1 MAQFRW
7 AYVNCAEEDT
17 VTVGGPTGSLQF
29 LHSPSGITG
38 SSNLSFFTASVGAFD
53 KNTLLLSGTLV
64 VDGAITASMFVVDQT
79 DTISGSTIFGN
90 SNDDYHI
97 RTGSFHVG
105 GVEAG
110 STFQVQPLL
119 SQSITLG
126 MRHTYRTVSTSG
138 LTSSTGDYIIGFGG
152 TGDIEFRLNS
162 AAVHNSGAI
171 LVLKDE
177 SATRASGVGK
187 ITISASAPNTIDNN
201 GAYVLTGSNPAIS
214 LYSNGAN
221 WFVF

>member
-7 AYVNCAEEDT
+7 AHINCEEEDAIT
-17 VTVGGPTGSLQF
+17 IAGPTGSLQF
-29 LHSPSGITG
+29 LSTSSGLSGSQNLIFNTSSNTLFITG
-38 SSNLSFFTASVGAFD
+38 
-53 KNTLLLSGTLV
+53 TLLVSGT
-64 VDGAITASMFVVDQT
+64 ISASSFVVNQT

-90 SNDDYHI
+90 SNDDTHQFYS
-97 RTGSFHVG
+97 RLAVGKTDGTNSFRV
-105 GVEAG
+105 
-110 STFQVQPLL
+110 TPNT
-119 SQSITLG
+119 SQSVTLG
-126 MRHTYRTVSTSG
+126 MRYNYRTISTSG

-152 TGDIEFRLNS
+152 VGDIEFRLLS
-162 AAVHNSGAI
+162 ASTHNSGAV

-177 SATRASGVGK
+177 LSGRGSGS

-201 GAYVLTGSNPAIS
+201 GAYVLSGSNPAIS

>member
-7 AYVNCAEEDT
+7 AYVNCSSSST
-17 VTVGGPTGSLQF
+17 ITIGGPEGSLQF
-29 LHSPSGITG
+29 LSTSSGLSGSENLIYNTG
-38 SSNLSFFTASVGAFD
+38 SSTLFLTG
-53 KNTLLLSGTLV
+53 TLLVSGT
-64 VDGAITASMFVVDQT
+64 ISASAFVVNQT

-90 SNDDYHI
+90 SNDDTHKI
-97 RTGSFHVG
+97 TGSLFVG
-105 GVEAG
+105 KVSEP
-110 STFQVQPLL
+110 STFQVVPAL

-126 MRHTYRTVSTSG
+126 MRHTYRTVASSG
-138 LTSSTGDYIIGFGG
+138 LSSSTGDYIIGFGG
-152 TGDIEFRLNS
+152 SGNIEFRLLS
-162 AAVHNSGAI
+162 ASTHNSGAI

-177 SATRASGVGK
+177 TSSRSGAV
-187 ITISASAPNTIDNN
+187 TISASAANTIDNN

>member
-7 AYVNCAEEDT
+7 AYVNCTEEET
-17 VTVGGPTGSLQF
+17 ITIAGPTGSLQF
-29 LHSPSGITG
+29 LSTSSGLSGSQNLIYNTSSNTLYITG
-38 SSNLSFFTASVGAFD
+38 
-53 KNTLLLSGTLV
+53 TLLVSGT
-64 VDGAITASMFVVDQT
+64 ISASSFIVNQT

-90 SNDDYHI
+90 SSDDTHQI
-97 RTGSFHVG
+97 TGSLFVG
-105 GVEAG
+105 KASEP
-110 STFQVQPLL
+110 STFQVVPSL

-126 MRHTYRTVSTSG
+126 MRHTYRTVASSG

-152 TGDIEFRLNS
+152 SGNLEFRLHS
-162 AAVHNSGAI
+162 ASVHNSGAI

-177 SATRASGVGK
+177 NSSRGASAV
-187 ITISASAPNTIDNN
+187 TISASVPNTIDNN

>member
-7 AYVNCAEEDT
+7 AYVNCTEET
-17 VTVGGPTGSLQF
+17 SVSVGGPTGSLQF
-29 LHSPSGITG
+29 LSGTNVITG
-38 SSNLSFFTASVGAFD
+38 SSNLIF
-53 KNTLLLSGTLV
+53 NTSSSTLFLTGTLHV
-64 VDGAITASMFVVDQT
+64 SGAISASSFVVNQT

-90 SNDDYHI
+90 SDEDTHI
-97 RTGSFHVG
+97 ITGSLFVG
-105 GVEAG
+105 NTHTVT
-110 STFQVQPLL
+110 TFQVLPAL

-126 MRHTYRTVSTSG
+126 MRHTYRTISTSG
-138 LTSSTGDYIIGFGG
+138 LSSSTGDYIIGFGG
-152 TGDIEFRLNS
+152 SGDVEFRLLS
-162 AAVHNSGAI
+162 ASTHNSGAI

-177 SATRASGVGK
+177 TAGRTGA
-187 ITISASAPNTIDNN
+187 ITISASSPNTIDNN